1 MAIITINIPNTNLPA
16 LTDAN
21 SKADLGN
28 FPSKLSNVLSGGE
41 SINKYI
47 DKVSVMTNVPA
58 NLIKL
63 FMFLSS
69 KGDKFYSSKEPFI
82 TERRVPY
89 GLMGISDST
98 AQNTLYK
105 EHVLERF
112 DLPEYGDLLKNGL
125 TQDFLDKKIQTFST
139 ISDKKVIG
147 DKQVNDYAFFNPNN
161 PVNKLPLSNE
171 RLNILIG
178 SILIGQLL
186 DKYQNKLEQIIPI
199 YMNLDNPK
207 NTDYNWAVN
216 FKGSNVMDL
225 YNKLSS
231 KSKNA
236 VNLAMSKGGF
246 LNTFV

>member
-1 MAIITINIPNTNLPA
+1 MATITVNIPNTNLPE
-16 LTDAN
+16 LKDAT
-21 SKADLGN
+21 SKVELSN
-28 FPSKLSNVLSGGE
+28 FPSKLTNVLSGGE
-41 SINKYI
+41 NINKYI

-63 FMFLSS
+63 FMFLTS
-69 KGDKFYSSKEPFI
+69 KGDKFYSSKEPF
-82 TERRVPY
+82 TSERRVPY

-105 EHVLERF
+105 ESILERL
-112 DLPEYGDLLKNGL
+112 DLPEYGDLMKNGL
-125 TQDFLDKKIQTFST
+125 SQDFLDKKIQTIST

-147 DKQVNDYAFFNPNN
+147 DKQVNDYAFYNPNN
-161 PVNKLPLSNE
+161 PINKLPLSNE

-207 NTDYNWAVN
+207 SIDYAYAIN

-225 YNKLSS
+225 YNKLSA

>member
-1 MAIITINIPNTNLPA
+1 MATNTVNIPNTNLPE
-16 LTDAN
+16 LKDAN
-21 SKADLGN
+21 SKVDLTN

-47 DKVSVMTNVPA
+47 DKVSKMTNVPA

-69 KGDKFYSSKEPFI
+69 KGDKYYKSKEPFI
-82 TERRVPY
+82 SERRVPY

-105 EHVLERF
+105 ESVLERLGL
-112 DLPEYGDLLKNGL
+112 DEYGELIKNGIS
-125 TQDFLDKKIQTFST
+125 QDFIDKKIQSFST
-139 ISDKKVIG
+139 VSDKKVVG
-147 DKQVNDYAFFNPNN
+147 EKQVNDYAFFNPNN
-161 PVNKLPLSNE
+161 PVNKMPLSDE
-171 RLNILIG
+171 RTNILIG

-186 DKYQNKLEQIIPI
+186 DKYQNKIEQIVPI
-199 YMNLDNPK
+199 YLNLDNPK
-207 NTDYNWAVN
+207 NIDYTWAVN

-231 KSKNA
+231 KSKSA
-236 VNLAMSKGGF
+236 VNSAMSKGGF